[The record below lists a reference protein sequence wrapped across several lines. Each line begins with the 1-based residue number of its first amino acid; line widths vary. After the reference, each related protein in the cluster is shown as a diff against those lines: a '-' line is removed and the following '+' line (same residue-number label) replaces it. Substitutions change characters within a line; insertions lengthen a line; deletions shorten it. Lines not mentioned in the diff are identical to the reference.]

1 MFRIKAD
8 CNEEIEAKISQAD
21 AYAWFSDTANFVAL
35 LPNLESV
42 TPERDGS
49 LKWTIAADVPTLGV
63 MRVPFRVSRHDAPPN
78 RIEFVPALAE
88 RQNYL
93 RCVATFAALGPALT
107 RVKITQTVD
116 LRRAEAKSLH
126 VLAAVVGSARISAET
141 QKQMS
146 AKLREFL
153 QAARIRLEKASA

>member
-8 CNEEIEAKISQAD
+8 CNEEIEIKISQAEAFSWFGD
-21 AYAWFSDTANFVAL
+21 AANFVSL

-42 TPERDGS
+42 TTERDGS
-49 LKWTIAADVPTLGV
+49 LRWTIRADVPTLGA
-63 MRVPFRVSRHDAPPN
+63 MRVPFRVTRADTPPS

-107 RVKITQTVD
+107 RVKVTQTVD
-116 LRRAEAKSLH
+116 LRRSDAKLLH
-126 VLAAVVGSARISAET
+126 VMAAVVGATRISAET

-153 QAARIRLEKASA
+153 RAARRQLEEKS